1 MDPETEARFAS
12 LEQQAS
18 TLRGVA
24 TQHLLQNQEMGRQ
37 LTVLLGTVQ
46 GQESDIKVLLTR
58 LEGIEGRLDVVSDR
72 LSRLEARLDGM
83 DAHLDGMSRIT
94 HEQFAAIKQRLDG
107 GLDGMSERLDVG
119 LGTLQE
125 RLETIVAL
133 LTGST

>member
-83 DAHLDGMSRIT
+83 
-94 HEQFAAIKQRLDG
+94 
-107 GLDGMSERLDVG
+107 SERLDVG